1 MRPIRF
7 GPARRQLLGMHHEAA
22 PGSVHRGRV
31 LVCPPFGQEAIRSYR
46 MLRVLADRL
55 ARAGYDVLRF
65 DYFGTG
71 DSMGD
76 DEETSLSGWIE
87 DIASAH
93 TELAASSPA
102 GAVAWIGLRL
112 GATAAWLAATQAITP
127 PDRLILC
134 EPVLDG
140 SAYLRTLAHAHEANQ
155 AANYSL
161 AAWRPPAALAGNV
174 FDAVGFDMGRIIH
187 EELASLS
194 IRPSPPPLGTRTFL
208 VLTASAAPE
217 APEWPGVETIRV
229 PGRFEWT
236 SEEAF
241 NAALVPAELVSALA
255 DAATIDS

>member
-1 MRPIRF
+1 VRPIRF
-7 GPARRQLLGMHHEAA
+7 GLAHRQLLGMHHEAA
-22 PGSVHRGRV
+22 PGSARRGRV
-31 LVCPPFGQEAIRSYR
+31 LICPPFGQEAIRSYR

-76 DEETSLSGWIE
+76 DEEASLSGWIE
-87 DIASAH
+87 DIASAQA
-93 TELAASSPA
+93 ELAASSPA
-102 GAVAWIGLRL
+102 GTVAWIGLRL
-112 GATAAWLAATQAITP
+112 GATAAWLAATQASTP

-140 SAYLRTLAHAHEANQ
+140 PAYLRTLALAHDANQ

-161 AAWRPPAALAGNV
+161 AAWRPPAPPAGTV

-194 IRPSPPPLGTRTFL
+194 IRPSPPPRGTRTVL
-208 VLTASAAPE
+208 VLTASEAPD

-229 PGRFEWT
+229 SGRFEWT
-236 SEEAF
+236 SEEAL
-241 NAALVPAELVSALA
+241 NTALVPAEFISALA
-255 DAATIDS
+255 GAATDDS